1 MRKPGSVLKEMFENL
16 GSKPATILYPKEKV
30 PVPEAF
36 RGKIAI
42 LDEKC
47 IGCSKCAVVCP
58 TQCITMV
65 ANEREVEVKGKTIV
79 RKKKPEVELYM
90 CIRCGLC
97 EEYCPTDPKAI
108 YLTNAFSGAG
118 PDKEVVVK

>member
-1 MRKPGSVLKEMFENL
+1 MSVLKEMFENL
-16 GSKPATILYPKEKV
+16 VHKPATTLYPKEKV
-30 PVPEAF
+30 PIPPAF

-42 LDEKC
+42 RDEKC

-58 TQCITMV
+58 TLCITML
-65 ANEREVEVKGKTIV
+65 ANEREIEVKGKKIV
-79 RKKKPEVELYM
+79 RRKKPEVQLFM

-108 YLTNAFSGAG
+108 YLSNEFSGTG
-118 PDKEVVVK
+118 PDKSVVVQ

>member
-1 MRKPGSVLKEMFENL
+1 MTRGSVLREILENL
-16 GSKPATILYPKEKV
+16 TSKPATILYPKEKV
-30 PVPEAF
+30 PVPPGF

-42 LDEKC
+42 RDEVC

-58 TQCITMV
+58 TQCITM
-65 ANEREVEVKGKTIV
+65 AASEREVEVKGRKII
-79 RKKKPEVELYM
+79 RKKKPEVELYL

-108 YLTNAFSGAG
+108 YLTEEFSGAG
-118 PDKEVVVK
+118 EDKKEVVR

>member
-1 MRKPGSVLKEMFENL
+1 MSVLREMFQNL
-16 GSKPATILYPKEKV
+16 THKPATTRYPAEKV
-30 PVPEAF
+30 PIPPAF

-42 LDEKC
+42 RDDKC

-58 TQCITMV
+58 TLCITMV
-65 ANEREVEVKGKTIV
+65 ANERPIEVKGKTIT
-79 RKKKPEVELYM
+79 RKKKPEVALYS

-108 YLTNAFSGAG
+108 YLSNEFSGSG
-118 PDKEVVVK
+118 TDKSVVVT

>member
-1 MRKPGSVLKEMFENL
+1 MKAIGVLKEMIQNL
-16 GSKPATILYPKEKV
+16 GSKPATILYPAEKV

-36 RGKIAI
+36 RGRIAI
-42 LDEKC
+42 RDEMC

-58 TQCITMV
+58 TLCITMV
-65 ANEREVEVKGKTIV
+65 ASEREVEMKGKKIV
-79 RKKKPEVELYM
+79 RKKKPEVKLFA

-108 YLTNAFSGAG
+108 YLTTEFAGAG
-118 PDKEVVVK
+118 TDKEIVVT

>member
-1 MRKPGSVLKEMFENL
+1 MSVLREMFQNL
-16 GSKPATILYPKEKV
+16 THKPATTRYPAEKL
-30 PVPEAF
+30 PIPPAF

-42 LDEKC
+42 RDDKC

-58 TQCITMV
+58 TLCITMV
-65 ANEREVEVKGKTIV
+65 ANERPIEVKGKTIT
-79 RKKKPEVELYM
+79 RKKKPEVALYS

-108 YLTNAFSGAG
+108 YLSNEFSGSG
-118 PDKEVVVK
+118 TDKSVVVT

>member
-1 MRKPGSVLKEMFENL
+1 MSVLREMFENL
-16 GSKPATILYPKEKV
+16 AKKPSTTLYPKEKV
-30 PVPEAF
+30 PVSPGF

-58 TQCITMV
+58 TQCVTMIP
-65 ANEREVEVKGKTIV
+65 NEREIDVKGKKIV
-79 RKKKPEVELYM
+79 RKKKPEVQLFM

-108 YLTNAFSGAG
+108 YLTTAFSGAG
-118 PDKEVVVK
+118 PDKSVVVH

>member
-1 MRKPGSVLKEMFENL
+1 MSVLREMLENL
-16 GSKPATILYPKEKV
+16 AHKPATTLYPKEKV
-30 PVPEAF
+30 PIPPAF

-42 LDEKC
+42 LDDKC

-65 ANEREVEVKGKTIV
+65 GSEREIEVKGRKIV
-79 RKKKPEVELYM
+79 RKKAPEVALFS

-108 YLTNAFSGAG
+108 YLSNAFSGAG
-118 PDKEVVVK
+118 TDNKVVVK

>member
-1 MRKPGSVLKEMFENL
+1 MSVLREMFENL
-16 GSKPATILYPKEKV
+16 ARKPATTRYPKEKV
-30 PVPEAF
+30 PVPPAF
-36 RGKIAI
+36 RGRIAI

-58 TQCITMV
+58 TQCIRMV
-65 ANEREVEVKGKTIV
+65 ANEREIEVKGKKII
-79 RKKKPEVELYM
+79 RKKKPEVELFM

-108 YLTNAFSGAG
+108 YLTNEFSGVG
-118 PDKEVVVK
+118 PDKTVVVK

>member
-1 MRKPGSVLKEMFENL
+1 MKPASVLREMFHNL
-16 GSKPATILYPKEKV
+16 GAKPATILYPAEKV
-30 PVPEAF
+30 PVPEGF
-36 RGKIAI
+36 RGRIAI

-58 TQCITMV
+58 TQCIAMV
-65 ANEREVEVKGKTIV
+65 PSERPIEVKGKTIV
-79 RKKKPEVELYM
+79 RKKKPEVRLFA

-108 YLTNAFSGAG
+108 YLTTDFAGSGT
-118 PDKEVVVK
+118 DKDLVVR

>member
-1 MRKPGSVLKEMFENL
+1 MKPASVLREMFHNL
-16 GSKPATILYPKEKV
+16 GAKPATILYPAEKV
-30 PVPEAF
+30 PVPEGF
-36 RGKIAI
+36 RGRIAI

-47 IGCSKCAVVCP
+47 IGCSKCAIVCP

-65 ANEREVEVKGKTIV
+65 PGERPIEVKGKTIV
-79 RKKKPEVELYM
+79 RKKKPEVHLFA

-108 YLTNAFSGAG
+108 YLTTDFAGSGT
-118 PDKEVVVK
+118 DKDLVVR

>member
-1 MRKPGSVLKEMFENL
+1 MSVLKEMFENL
-16 GSKPATILYPKEKV
+16 TRKPNTILYPKEKV
-30 PVPEAF
+30 PISPAF
-36 RGKIAI
+36 RGRIAI

-58 TQCITMV
+58 TACITMV
-65 ANEREVEVKGKTIV
+65 ANEREIEVKGRKIV
-79 RKKKPEVELYM
+79 RKKKPEVQLFM

-118 PDKEVVVK
+118 PDKGIVVK